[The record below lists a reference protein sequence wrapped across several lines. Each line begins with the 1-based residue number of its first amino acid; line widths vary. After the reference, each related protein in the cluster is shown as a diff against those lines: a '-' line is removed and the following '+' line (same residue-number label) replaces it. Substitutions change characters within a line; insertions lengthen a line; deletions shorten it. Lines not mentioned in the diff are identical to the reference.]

1 MSVANDANKIP
12 NAITRP
18 PITATSL
25 VDFRRHN
32 AITIDDENNDIL
44 QLAEPSHAVKES
56 KFNFYILKLILFL
69 FY

>member
-32 AITIDDENNDIL
+32 AITKDDENNDIL
-44 QLAEPSHAVKES
+44 QLAAPSHAVKE
-56 KFNFYILKLILFL
+56 YI
-69 FY
+69 